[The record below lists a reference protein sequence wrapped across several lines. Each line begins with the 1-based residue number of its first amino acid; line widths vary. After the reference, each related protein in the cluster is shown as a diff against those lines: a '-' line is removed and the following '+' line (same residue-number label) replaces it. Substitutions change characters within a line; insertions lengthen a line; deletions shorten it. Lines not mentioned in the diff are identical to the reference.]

1 VIVDLK
7 RKPFLTEKEMEAPH
21 GICQVSRAINQQMY
35 KFMMSYRSAQAVQID
50 LGKKESSKFVNPF

>member
-1 VIVDLK
+1 
-7 RKPFLTEKEMEAPH
+7 MEAPH